1 MKKLLIFI
9 FAIFLSLNAFAY
21 STTSIGKS
29 YIKSLDSSEHMSAT
43 EVSFVTYKS
52 IDFVKTDIGVGIVN
66 IFSNNDDMYRVSPI
80 VTLLWNIKKYTL
92 SIEGY
97 TPYDIKCN
105 DYG

>member
-1 MKKLLIFI
+1 
-9 FAIFLSLNAFAY
+9 
-21 STTSIGKS
+21 
-29 YIKSLDSSEHMSAT
+29 MSAT